1 MSVSHFSIM
10 ESRRRVLRTPLLEL
24 ARPLPRREGC
34 HSDTARSMAALASKL
49 AITVAPVASRG
60 RKASSSRRAL
70 IRVRASDANKA
81 MESEDAG
88 AEMRT
93 KESKE
98 AGVQEK
104 RPPRG
109 GDPPPTGGKWEWT
122 LNWDPMVFDDAG
134 AIENPTEEQLN
145 AASLIIGSC
154 PRSPEDIDRL
164 VDEGGVEAIICLQ
177 CTLCHGALK
186 IDWEPIRK
194 RALERG
200 VTIVR
205 VAVRDFDRLDQAK
218 MLPEMVRKL
227 ALFQAMGKRTYVHC
241 TAGINRASLTVLGY
255 LTFVR
260 GMTYD
265 HALGI
270 VRECRPQANPYALSW
285 NIARARLLAERHEDV
300 YLHTQV
306 DQGGNS
312 SEEGGDWIAR
322 DLEAAHIG
330 VIQNIFERGIEC
342 DLALIQALREVNED
356 C

>member
-1 MSVSHFSIM
+1 MKTAPPPPGAPAPD
-10 ESRRRVLRTPLLEL
+10 ESAL
-24 ARPLPRREGC
+24 AC
-34 HSDTARSMAALASKL
+34 HSTTTRSMAALASNL
-49 AITVAPVASRG
+49 AITVVPVASRG
-60 RKASSSRRAL
+60 RTASGSRRAL
-70 IRVRASDANKA
+70 VRVRASDADKA

-88 AEMRT
+88 AAMRA

-104 RPPRG
+104 RAPRG

-122 LNWDPMVFDDAG
+122 LNWDPVVFDDAG
-134 AIENPTEEQLN
+134 AIENPSKEQLD
-145 AASLIIGSC
+145 AASLVIGSC
-154 PRSPEDIDRL
+154 PRSPEDVDRL

-285 NIARARLLAERHEDV
+285 NIARARLLAERHEDI

-330 VIQNIFERGIEC
+330 VIQNIFERGVEC

>member
-1 MSVSHFSIM
+1 MRAPRCA
-10 ESRRRVLRTPLLEL
+10 RRS
-24 ARPLPRREGC
+24 PRRLGC
-34 HSDTARSMAALASKL
+34 RRSAAARWRSPAN
-49 AITVAPVASRG
+49 G
-60 RKASSSRRAL
+60 RE
-70 IRVRASDANKA
+70 V
-81 MESEDAG
+81 
-88 AEMRT
+88 
-93 KESKE
+93 
-98 AGVQEK
+98 
-104 RPPRG
+104 
-109 GDPPPTGGKWEWT
+109 EWT

-200 VTIVR
+200 VTIVASPSATSIASTR
-205 VAVRDFDRLDQAK
+205 RRCSRRWCASSPSFKQWESA
-218 MLPEMVRKL
+218 P
-227 ALFQAMGKRTYVHC
+227 YVHC

-285 NIARARLLAERHEDV
+285 NIARRAAAGGAPRGRLPAHP
-300 YLHTQV
+300 
-306 DQGGNS
+306 GGS
-312 SEEGGDWIAR
+312 GREQQRRGRGLIAR

-330 VIQNIFERGIEC
+330 VIQNIFERHRVRSRTHPGAPRGQRGLLNPFVSGRRRFGSK
-342 DLALIQALREVNED
+342 LATA
-356 C
+356 